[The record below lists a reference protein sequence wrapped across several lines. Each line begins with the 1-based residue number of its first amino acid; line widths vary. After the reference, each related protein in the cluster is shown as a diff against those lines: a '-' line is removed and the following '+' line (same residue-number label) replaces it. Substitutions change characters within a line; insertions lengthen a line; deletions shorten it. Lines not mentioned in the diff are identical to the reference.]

1 MGPVQHDLFLW
12 ANTSAPR
19 IRSGLVVNREP
30 IRHEGQSLFSFFFP
44 VSLLCFASHLPE
56 TTQEKRFAR
65 QCRHETAP
73 QSRYLLHPLSHFSLS
88 LIISHCSTHGD
99 QKKKRCVCSLSNS
112 VINLLTWQTLSQLC
126 RLLQVHIYLIEIPR
140 IMSVLFRWVLRT
152 VVLRSSSHSLA
163 RRTILALAMAQ
174 GSELILDLV
183 SEGNVGRESSN
194 VRLRLTR

>member
-73 QSRYLLHPLSHFSLS
+73 VPLFVPLILLGGNADARRLSRSGSSDALRTCPSIHPHSHFSPS

-99 QKKKRCVCSLSNS
+99 QKKKTLCVFPVKLCYKFAHLANIIS
-112 VINLLTWQTLSQLC
+112 TLSFASSPH
-126 RLLQVHIYLIEIPR
+126 LL
-140 IMSVLFRWVLRT
+140 
-152 VVLRSSSHSLA
+152 
-163 RRTILALAMAQ
+163 
-174 GSELILDLV
+174 D
-183 SEGNVGRESSN
+183 
-194 VRLRLTR
+194 